1 MPTQTMN
8 VKEHFKMYKSGKRWL
23 YASLAAATLLSGGVA
38 LSQSVSADEAAPTT
52 TTQNQEQAQTTTS
65 STQKNADTTTTNA
78 QTTTDN
84 HGEMNKVNGLKEN
97 HDKLNQAA
105 ATAQVAGVTV
115 TDQGTTTKTVTQ
127 DQVSNERQAVKNDET
142 AQTAQ
147 VNQATANINSLK
159 DSNKKVNDA
168 ATDAQNSGVI
178 LTQDNTVKKDPQDA
192 AQDAQSQADNLK
204 KLADEKKADNDYVAQ
219 VLKGI
224 TNYNNQPS
232 EDKGGLKFVNTGQK
246 PTAIVSSD
254 YGDKNTPFSQ
264 IQVPNSVSVDVQQ
277 GSQAGTNASLHP
289 FLGKTNAIDPNVP
302 FFTTNS
308 GDTYRV
314 NGLSVTSTDGGP
326 SQNAYLIYK
335 VNSVQSIKPNKGS
348 YVAFHE
354 SQNTGNG
361 QDRGAHSLSIFITN
375 ASYADIDAK
384 LYAENGQPLNIKT
397 AITYN
402 DIDIEQGIREN
413 SGNIVNLTYSDDTKV
428 ADDGTVYSTSS
439 HDLNG
444 NETDEG
450 QYIAIGQGNDFSHK
464 FYNPYTNQ
472 IDPDTGKW
480 GVSTD
485 GYDTFRYDLFGT
497 DDRLKT
503 VSPKVITGN
512 YHLYDQ
518 TQAVTVHKTDLQYQP
533 VVQPHKSETNEE
545 DENNNTKPVMR
556 GDIVKYYV
564 NQDYTGYKDADL
576 TESSIG
582 TTPGAYDN
590 YDAKTTANP
599 GTEKTYLMPEG
610 YKFNPD
616 TVAQDLKKGQLLD
629 NNEFVYQYDNQSHKF
644 TVNAKDAQDFLTKY
658 IQAGRTLVTTFNT
671 TVNDDVDGQIQNTAY
686 QLDFQSKTGRSFQT
700 ETVQNPLPKINP
712 KKDVVAG
719 VGDRSSLNNQTIDY
733 GQLFDYALESS
744 TRPANYGGKTNEW
757 SIDDQTDTAHDL
769 LTGQYS
775 VLNSGG
781 DLTTE
786 NGQKIVK
793 NQIMDPSYFTAVMDG
808 HGKISLQATDKYL
821 KLIDLPDNKKVPVQ
835 WMAYVQTKRIAYGDA
850 KNVFT
855 ESFNHQSKK
864 SNEVL
869 THTPHPE
876 VKNPITNNYY
886 SYTTNNTTNNY
897 PQQPIQRQLAVTP
910 APTEVDQLA
919 KPALPETGKES
930 ANDHG
935 VELVSLAAIGSSL
948 AFALSKQK
956 KSA

>member
-1 MPTQTMN
+1 MLTQA
-8 VKEHFKMYKSGKRWL
+8 VHEKQHIKMYKSGKHWI
-23 YASLAAATLLSGGVA
+23 YASLAAVTLFSGGVV
-38 LSQSVSADEAAPTT
+38 LSQSVSADDVSPVATSQSQGESNQVTSNTQGSTIAPSV
-52 TTQNQEQAQTTTS
+52 E
-65 STQKNADTTTTNA
+65 
-78 QTTTDN
+78 TDN
-84 HGEMNKVNGLKEN
+84 RGAMNQVNGLKET
-97 HDKLNQAA
+97 HDALNQAV
-105 ATAQVAGVTV
+105 TIAQSAGVTV

-127 DQVSNERQAVKNDET
+127 DQVTNERQAVKNDET

-147 VNQATANINSLK
+147 VNQATDNINSLK
-159 DSNKKVNDA
+159 DSNQKVNDA
-168 ATDAQNSGVI
+168 VTDAKNSGVI
-178 LTQDNTVKKDPQDA
+178 LTQDNTVKKDPHDA
-192 AQDAQSQADNLK
+192 AQDAQSQVDNLK

-219 VLKGI
+219 ALNGT

-232 EDKGGLKFVNTGQK
+232 EDKGGLKFVSVGQK
-246 PTAIVSSD
+246 PTALISSD
-254 YGDKNTPFSQ
+254 YGDKNVPFSQ
-264 IQVPNSVSVDVQQ
+264 VQAPNSVSVDVQQ
-277 GSQAGTNASLHP
+277 GSIAGTNGSIKP
-289 FLGKTNAIDPNVP
+289 VLGNANAMDPNVP
-302 FFTTNS
+302 FFTTNP

-314 NGLSVTSTDGGP
+314 GGLLVTPTDGGP

-335 VNSVQSIKPNKGS
+335 INSVQSIKPNKGS

-375 ASYADIDAK
+375 ASYANIDAK
-384 LYAENGQPLNIKT
+384 LYDENGNPLNIKT

-402 DIDIEQGIREN
+402 DIDIEQGIRQN
-413 SGNIVNLTYSDDTKV
+413 SGNLLNLTYAGDTKV
-428 ADDGTVYSTSS
+428 ADDGTVFSTSS

-444 NETDEG
+444 NETDDG
-450 QYIAIGQGNDFSHK
+450 QYIAIGQGNDFSHQ

-472 IDPDTGKW
+472 IDPDTGKY

-533 VVQPHKSETNEE
+533 IVQPHKSETNEE

-576 TESSIG
+576 TSSSIAA
-582 TTPGAYDN
+582 TPGAYDN
-590 YDAKTTANP
+590 YDSKTTANK

-616 TVAQDLKKGQLLD
+616 TVSQDLKNAQLLD
-629 NNEFVYQYDNQSHKF
+629 NNEFVYQYDDQGHKF
-644 TVNAKDAQDFLTKY
+644 TVTAKDGQDFLKKY
-658 IQAGRTLVTTFNT
+658 IQSGRTLVTTFDT
-671 TVNDDVDGQIQNTAY
+671 TVNGDVDGEIQNTAY

-700 ETVQNPLPKINP
+700 ETVQNPLPKIDP

-719 VGDRSSLNNQTIDY
+719 VGGRSSLNNQTIDY

-757 SIDDQTDTAHDL
+757 SIDDQTDTTHDL

-775 VLNSGG
+775 VLNTGG

-786 NGQKIVK
+786 DGQKIIKDQVL
-793 NQIMDPSYFTAVMDG
+793 DPSYFTAVMDG
-808 HGKISLQATDKYL
+808 NGKISLQATDKYL

-835 WMAYVQTKRIAYGDA
+835 WTAYVQTKRIAYGDA

-855 ESFNHQSKK
+855 ESFNHQTKK

-869 THTPHPE
+869 THTPQPE
-876 VKNPITNNYY
+876 IPTPTPTTNNYN
-886 SYTTNNTTNNY
+886 TTNVTNNY
-897 PQQPIQRQLAVTP
+897 PQKEEVQPQQVIATP
-910 APTEVDQLA
+910 KEELTPVSS
-919 KPALPETGKES
+919 PVLPKTGNTHSKD
-930 ANDHG
+930 NG
-935 VELVSLAAIGSSL
+935 VELISLAVIGASL
-948 AFALSKQK
+948 TAGLAASRKR
-956 KSA
+956 KS